1 MQFFKHF
8 WLGISAYWDALK
20 FIHQKRWYWY
30 ILIPAALMLVIYKL
44 GDMLRTHSVLPN
56 FDTMNGIVWYAI
68 QLMIE
73 ISIALLLMKFA
84 KYLVVIIL
92 SPLLSYLS
100 QKCEKE
106 LTGNRYPFKM
116 HLLVDDV
123 KRGIKIAVRNIMW
136 EYFFFLIIFIVSK
149 FGWEDP
155 RESPVFYL
163 TFFIG
168 FFYYGF
174 SFIDYVNERRR
185 LEVDESIVF
194 MRKHRGLAIAI
205 GAIYSV
211 LILVPV
217 DLSSLFSAHQIFDN
231 PVTGIPTFLLHLFLW
246 ICASV
251 APILAIVAATI
262 SMHKLVDLSK
272 NSHSI
277 KNSE

>member
-8 WLGISAYWDALK
+8 WLGLSTYWDAIK
-20 FIHQKRWYWY
+20 FIHEKRWYWY
-30 ILIPAALMLVIYKL
+30 ILIPAGLMLIIYQL
-44 GDMLRTHSVLPN
+44 GDILRTHSVVPN
-56 FDTMNGIVWYAI
+56 FETMNGIVWYAF

-84 KYLVVIIL
+84 KYLVVILL
-92 SPLLSYLS
+92 SPLFSYLS

-106 LTGNRYPFKM
+106 LTGNSYPFKIS
-116 HLLVDDV
+116 LLIDDV
-123 KRGIKIAVRNIMW
+123 KRGVRIAVRNIMW
-136 EYFFFLIIFIVSK
+136 EYFFFIIIFIVSK
-149 FGWEDP
+149 FGWDNP
-155 RESPVFYL
+155 RESPIFYL

-185 LEVDESIVF
+185 LDIDSSIVF
-194 MRKHRGLAIAI
+194 VRSHRGLAIAI
-205 GAIYSV
+205 GGIYSI

-217 DLSSLFSAHQIFDN
+217 DLSALFSINEIFTI
-231 PVTGIPTFLLHLFLW
+231 PSTGIPRFLLHLFLW
-246 ICASV
+246 MCASV

-262 SMHKLVDLSK
+262 SMHKLVDLKK
-272 NSHSI
+272 NTYSI